1 MSEIRQSE
9 KGNIFSSGQCGPVA
23 KKLILKMLF
32 WPTSDPL
39 LLAPRAV
46 KQDKNRLILLDESNS
61 NLSCSLL
68 GQFLVR
74 VVTKFKNG
82 VWGNKKRISH
92 IETFTK
98 GNPDTQI
105 TEIKLGQII

>member
-68 GQFLVR
+68 GQFLVLLQNS
-74 VVTKFKNG
+74 KM
-82 VWGNKKRISH
+82 
-92 IETFTK
+92 EYE
-98 GNPDTQI
+98 
-105 TEIKLGQII
+105 EIKREYHILRHLQKGTPTPKSLK